1 MKPLLIAATALLAGF
16 APADAPKRAEAYFA
30 MGCFWCGEADMEK
43 VPGVFEAISGYTGGS
58 VANPTYAQVSADV
71 TGHYEAVKVI
81 YDPSKVSYA
90 RLLDV
95 FWRNVDPFDPRGQ
108 FCDKGSSYRAAI
120 FPLNAAQRK
129 LAEASKARVEAHF
142 GRSTAVTVADMT
154 PFYDAESYHQDYYK
168 KNPIRY
174 RLYRGG
180 CGRDARLNEVWG
192 G

>member
-1 MKPLLIAATALLAGF
+1 MKPLLIAAAALLAGF

-43 VPGVFEAISGYTGGS
+43 VPGVIEVTSGYTGGT
-58 VANPTYAQVSADV
+58 VANPTYEQVSAGV
-71 TGHYEAVKVI
+71 TGHYEAVKVV
-81 YDPSKVSYA
+81 YDPSKLSYA
-90 RLLDV
+90 RLLDE
-95 FWRNVDPFDPRGQ
+95 FWRNIDPFDPRGQ

-129 LAEASKARVEAHF
+129 LAKASKARVEAHF

-154 PFYDAESYHQDYYK
+154 TFYDAESYHQDYYR

-180 CGRDARLNEVWG
+180 CGRDARLKEVWG